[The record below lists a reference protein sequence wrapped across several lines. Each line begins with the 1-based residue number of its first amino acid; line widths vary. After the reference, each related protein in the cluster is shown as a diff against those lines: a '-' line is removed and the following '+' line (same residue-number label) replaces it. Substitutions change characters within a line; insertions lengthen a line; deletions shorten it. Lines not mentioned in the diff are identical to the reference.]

1 VRLKVKYN
9 FDEII
14 DRRNTYAE
22 KYMDLEKRYGR
33 SDVIP
38 LWAADM
44 DFRVAQPVID
54 AIKDRAE
61 NGIFGYTA
69 RPDSFC
75 DAVCNFQKKRKDW
88 TIDKSLISFSTGVV
102 PAISMII
109 NEFTAPEDGIIIQTP
124 VYPAFSNSVKHAKR
138 QLIESPLKEIDG
150 RFFMDFDD
158 LEEKAAQGAK
168 YIILCSP
175 HNPVGRVWEKW
186 ELQKLGDICLRYG
199 LKVISDEI
207 HSDIILWGKKH
218 IPFAS
223 VSEKFREITITCIA
237 PSKTFNLA
245 GLQSAMVIFPNS
257 ESKNK
262 YDWAW
267 AKLHVESN
275 NCLSMVATQAA
286 FEHGEEWLDQLLKYL
301 EGNISFLIDYF
312 KNNIPLIKPIIS
324 EGTYLVWLDCR
335 ELGLSG
341 EHLNKFMIFE
351 AGLVLSSGINYGING
366 NGFMRLNPACPRSVL
381 EKALG
386 QLKVAVDEF
395 YTEKTGKNY

>member
-1 VRLKVKYN
+1 MKYN

-14 DRRNTYAE
+14 DRKSTYAE

-33 SDVIP
+33 TDVIP

-44 DFRVAQPVID
+44 DFKVAQPIID

-69 RPDSFC
+69 RPDSYC
-75 DAVCNFQKKRKDW
+75 DVVYNFQKKRKDW
-88 TIDKSLISFSTGVV
+88 IIDKSLVSFSTGVI

-109 NEFTAPEDGIIIQTP
+109 NEFTESEDGIIIQTP
-124 VYPAFSNSVKHAKR
+124 VYPAFSRGVKHAGR
-138 QLIESPLKEIDG
+138 HLIENPLKEIDG
-150 RFFMDFDD
+150 RYYMDFDD
-158 LEEKAAQGAK
+158 LEEKAAHGAK

-199 LKVISDEI
+199 INVISDEI

-223 VSEKFREITITCIA
+223 ISEQFREITITCIA

-245 GLQSAMVIFPNS
+245 GLQSAVVIFPNT
-257 ESKNK
+257 ELKNK
-262 YDWAW
+262 FDLAW
-267 AKLHVESN
+267 AKLHVECN

-286 FEHGEEWLDQLLKYL
+286 FEAGEEWLEQMIKYL
-301 EGNISFLIDYF
+301 EGNMLFLMDYF
-312 KNNIPLIKPIIS
+312 KNNIPLIKPVLP

-335 ELGLSG
+335 KLGLSG
-341 EHLNKFMIFE
+341 DKLNEFMIFD
-351 AGLVLSSGINYGING
+351 AGLVLSSGKNFGTNG
-366 NGFMRLNPACPRSVL
+366 ESFMRLNPACPRLTL

-386 QLKVAVDEF
+386 QLKAAVDKIGM
-395 YTEKTGKNY
+395 EKNTLK